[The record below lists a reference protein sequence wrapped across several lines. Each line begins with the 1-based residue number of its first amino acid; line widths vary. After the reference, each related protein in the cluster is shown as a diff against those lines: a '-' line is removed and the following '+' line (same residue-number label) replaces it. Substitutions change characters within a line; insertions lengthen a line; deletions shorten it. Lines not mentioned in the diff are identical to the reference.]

1 MFLSLSSMFMF
12 LKICARKLFHIS
24 FECRLVWIVMAVFFS
39 EFQRGRIVGAREAG
53 MSIHATC
60 KLVGVSKTT
69 VCRIMEEYSRGKTTA
84 DKSTGRK
91 PKLDS
96 RQKRS
101 LKRIVRKD
109 RRITAVKATA
119 SLNDSLEE
127 PVSTRTVRRE
137 LHKMGMH
144 GRAAIKKPLIRPAN
158 AAKRNRWCKAHKDW
172 RIAQWKKVVY
182 SDESTFTLFPTTG
195 RVYVWRTPKEA
206 YDLDCLKPT
215 VKHGGGSVMVWG
227 AISWYGVGPIIAV
240 KGTMKADHYREVL
253 ENQV

>member
-1 MFLSLSSMFMF
+1 
-12 LKICARKLFHIS
+12 
-24 FECRLVWIVMAVFFS
+24 
-39 EFQRGRIVGAREAG
+39 
-53 MSIHATC
+53 
-60 KLVGVSKTT
+60 
-69 VCRIMEEYSRGKTTA
+69 MEEYSRGKTTA

-101 LKRIVRKD
+101 LKRI
-109 RRITAVKATA
+109 
-119 SLNDSLEE
+119 
-127 PVSTRTVRRE
+127 
-137 LHKMGMH
+137 
-144 GRAAIKKPLIRPAN
+144 
-158 AAKRNRWCKAHKDW
+158 RNRWCKAHKDW

-195 RVYVWRTPKEA
+195 RVYVWRKEA

-227 AISWYGVGPIIAV
+227 AISWYGVGPITAV